1 MTDADDR
8 LDAPIARHGSIGP
21 DDIEAK
27 FRELQGEVDSFSED
41 ARSYAVTVAVV
52 VVTAV
57 VVVGF
62 LLGRR
67 RGRKSAT
74 VFEIRRV

>member
-1 MTDADDR
+1 MTDP
-8 LDAPIARHGSIGP
+8 DAETTTQTSRIEPG
-21 DDIEAK
+21 DIEAK
-27 FRELQGEVDSFSED
+27 LRELQGEVDAFSED

-67 RGRKSAT
+67 RGRRSAT